1 MCHSL
6 FFGTFFFSF
15 FFFLSPPHLP
25 FSPWDYCGFF
35 FLPSE
40 RFNEVGGSGVEW
52 SGVVWCGGR
61 DNKIIYFFVF
71 TLLLHKGKGD

>member
-1 MCHSL
+1 MCRPFDSL

-52 SGVVWCGGR
+52 SGVEWCGVVAE
-61 DNKIIYFFVF
+61 KIRSF
-71 TLLLHKGKGD
+71 TFSFLL